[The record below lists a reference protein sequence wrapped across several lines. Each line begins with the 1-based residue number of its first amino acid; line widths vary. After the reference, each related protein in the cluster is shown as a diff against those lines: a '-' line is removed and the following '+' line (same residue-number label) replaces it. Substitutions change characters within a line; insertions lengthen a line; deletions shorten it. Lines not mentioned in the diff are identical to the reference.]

1 MIRIIGA
8 IVAILLAIGGGA
20 ALFLYVQT
28 ADRRAAEGAEFQ
40 PVYVLTEPVPQGTP
54 GESISEYLEIDELP
68 AIAIQPDIVTDLTT
82 LEGMVT
88 NAQLLPGEQ
97 LLQARFSSP
106 DELADAGEVVL
117 PDGLQEITVA
127 LSVQRM
133 VGGEVSA
140 GDKVGILL
148 STNTRSE
155 AANDQT
161 AQTKFVLN
169 DILVTRVTAGSTLT
183 TGESNNEDSR
193 EISAFFVTLAVTAGQ
208 AEKIAYGAEAQ
219 EDGNG
224 GLWLTLQPDGTE
236 NEGSSLR
243 SGENVFP

>member
-40 PVYVLTEPVPQGTP
+40 PVYVVTDRVAKGTP

-68 AIAIQPDIVTDLTT
+68 AIAIQPDIVTELST

-88 NAQLLPGEQ
+88 NAELLPGEQ

-106 DELADAGEVVL
+106 DELADAGEIVI

-127 LSVQRM
+127 LSVQRV
-133 VGGEVSA
+133 VGGEVNA
-140 GDKVGILL
+140 GDKVGVLL
-148 STNTRSE
+148 STNTRSI
-155 AANDQT
+155 ALNDQT
-161 AQTKFVLN
+161 AQTQFIYN
-169 DILVTRVTAGSTLT
+169 DVLVTRVTAGSTLT
-183 TGESNNEDSR
+183 TGESNNDDSR
-193 EISAFFVTLAVTAGQ
+193 EISAFFVTLAVTAAQ
-208 AEKIAYGAEAQ
+208 AEKLAYGAEQQ

-224 GLWLTLQPDGTE
+224 GIWLTLQPEGTDTG
-236 NEGSSLR
+236 GSSLR
-243 SGENVFP
+243 AGENVFQ